1 MTRCI
6 FLQQWLD
13 VQSKKI
19 DTHEK
24 ETGVDVI
31 TGVKK

>member
-6 FLQQWLD
+6 LLQQWFD

-19 DTHEK
+19 DENEK
-24 ETGVDVI
+24 ATNVDVI

>member
-6 FLQQWLD
+6 FLQQWFD
-13 VQSKKI
+13 AQSKEI
-19 DTHEK
+19 DKHEK
-24 ETGVDVI
+24 TTNVDVI

>member
-13 VQSKKI
+13 AQSKKI
-19 DTHEK
+19 DEHEK
-24 ETGVDVI
+24 ATNVDVI
-31 TGVKK
+31 TGERK